1 MATPTNNSIVKAFA
15 ILDLFDDQRSE
26 ITTADVSDLVGLNT
40 ITAHRFLKTLV
51 SVGALHSPRKGI
63 YRPGGKLIEYGER
76 ARSARLLAVQL
87 QPFLNSLAS
96 ESGEG
101 AMATT
106 FDGTMITCIAAAHSN
121 NAYVYSARVGA
132 RMEAYATAN
141 GKLWLAYSGR
151 EAVESYLNANKLVPL
166 SRATLIDRDAL
177 LRETEEIR
185 KNGHAV
191 NHGEREAGLSAV
203 AMPLFAPNGLM
214 IAGLSIFAP
223 IAALDRATEDRF
235 VALLSATIKA
245 AANTLFPP
253 VAG

>member
-15 ILDLFDDQRSE
+15 ILDLFDDQRDE
-26 ITTADVSDLVGLNT
+26 LTTADVAELVGLNT

-76 ARSARLLAVQL
+76 ARSARQLAMQL
-87 QPFLNSLAS
+87 QPFLNALAA

-132 RMEAYATAN
+132 RIEAYATAN
-141 GKLWLAYSGR
+141 GKLWLAYSGK
-151 EAVESYLNANKLVPL
+151 EAVESYLEANKLVPL
-166 SRATLIDRDAL
+166 SRATLINRDSV

-185 KNGHAV
+185 RKGYAV
-191 NHGEREAGLSAV
+191 NRGEREAGLSAV
-203 AMPLFAPNGLM
+203 AMPIFAPNGAM
-214 IAGLSIFAP
+214 IAGISIFAP
-223 IAALDRATEDRF
+223 IPALDQQTETSF
-235 VALLSATIKA
+235 TSLLKVAVA
-245 AANTLFPP
+245 AAQNTLFPP
-253 VAG
+253 SQP

>member
-1 MATPTNNSIVKAFA
+1 MATPTNNSIIKAFA
-15 ILDLFDDQRSE
+15 ILDLFDDQRDE
-26 ITTADVSDLVGLNT
+26 LTTADVSDLVGLNT

-63 YRPGGKLIEYGER
+63 YRLGGKLIAYGER
-76 ARSARLLAVQL
+76 ARSSRQLAMQL
-87 QPFLNSLAS
+87 QPFLNALAA

-141 GKLWLAYSGR
+141 GKLWLAYSGK
-151 EAVESYLNANKLVPL
+151 EAVESYLQANQLVPL
-166 SRATLIDRDAL
+166 SRATLIDRSAL
-177 LRETEEIR
+177 LRETDAIR
-185 KNGHAV
+185 RQGHAV
-191 NHGEREAGLSAV
+191 NQGERETGLSAV
-203 AMPLFAPNGLM
+203 AMPIFAPNGAM

-223 IAALDRATEDRF
+223 IAVLDHETEERF
-235 VALLSATIKA
+235 VSLLSLAIA
-245 AANTLFPP
+245 AAGNTLFPP
-253 VAG
+253 STA

>member
-15 ILDLFDDQRSE
+15 ILDLFDDQRDE
-26 ITTADVSDLVGLNT
+26 LTTADVADLVGLNT

-63 YRPGGKLIEYGER
+63 YRPGGKLVEYGER
-76 ARSARLLAVQL
+76 ARSARQLAMQL
-87 QPFLNSLAS
+87 QPFLNALAA

-151 EAVESYLNANKLVPL
+151 EAVESYLGANRLVPL
-166 SRATLIDRDAL
+166 SRATLIDRDTL
-177 LRETEEIR
+177 LSETEATR
-185 KNGHAV
+185 RRGYAV

-203 AMPLFAPNGLM
+203 AMPIFAPNGAM
-214 IAGLSIFAP
+214 IVGLSIFAP
-223 IAALDRATEDRF
+223 IAVLDPDTEARF
-235 VALLSATIKA
+235 VSLLTGIIAVAEK
-245 AANTLFPP
+245 TLFPP
-253 VAG
+253 ATA